1 MPGCG
6 WHGLPPFLVIVS
18 FFKVFLFFLVAVSI
32 LLLTFLF
39 LVSSCFCFTSIM
51 SEKNLQP
58 EIHVDITIIGGG
70 IAGLWLLNRLR
81 SAGYNAI
88 LFEENRLGS
97 AQTIASQG
105 MIHGGIKY
113 TLGGKINKISEI
125 IASMP
130 KHWRACLAGEGDVDL
145 RRASLLSD
153 CMYLWSTASIKSKL
167 TTFFASRATR
177 GRMNTVAKADR
188 PPVFQDK
195 RFNGTLYRLQ
205 EIVVDVPSVI
215 SALADNYREAI
226 FKIDWQ
232 NAKFLQAH
240 IGGGVDALQIKSEDG
255 NLLTIRSQRF
265 IFSAGEGNEAL
276 LQQLSIKRPEMQRR
290 PLHQVLVKHDY
301 PFPLYGHCIGASSSP
316 RLTVSSHPLPDGK
329 WLWYLGGSLATQGVE
344 LSVFELI
351 TKAKQELRELLPWI
365 SFQHAEWGSLRI
377 NRAEPKQA
385 SFILPDMAYAKQ
397 AAENVIVAWP
407 TKLTLTPH
415 LANEVLGLLRLQ
427 GIKPKFSELNLL
439 EGLPRP
445 ELALPFWDGVYFS

>member
-1 MPGCG
+1 
-6 WHGLPPFLVIVS
+6 
-18 FFKVFLFFLVAVSI
+18 
-32 LLLTFLF
+32 
-39 LVSSCFCFTSIM
+39 M
-51 SEKNLQP
+51 SEKNIQH
-58 EIHVDITIIGGG
+58 EINVDITIIGGG

-113 TLGGKINKISEI
+113 TLSGKINNISEI

-145 RRASLLSD
+145 SRASLLSD

-177 GRMNTVAKADR
+177 GRMDAVAKADR

-215 SALADNYREAI
+215 SALANNYREAI

-232 NAKFLQAH
+232 DAKFIQAN
-240 IGGGVDALQIKSEDG
+240 IGGGVDALQIEEDG
-255 NLLTIRSQRF
+255 KLLTIRSQRL

-301 PFPLYGHCIGASSSP
+301 PFPLYAHCIGASSSP
-316 RLTVSSHPLPDGK
+316 RLTVSSYPMPDGK
-329 WLWYLGGSLATQGVE
+329 WIWYFGGSLATQGVE
-344 LSVFELI
+344 LSPFELI

-365 SFQHAEWGSLRI
+365 SFQHAEWGCLRI

-427 GIKPKFSELNLL
+427 GIEPKFSNLDL
-439 EGLPRP
+439 LKNLPRP
-445 ELALPFWDGVYFS
+445 ELSLPFWDGVYFS

>member
-1 MPGCG
+1 
-6 WHGLPPFLVIVS
+6 
-18 FFKVFLFFLVAVSI
+18 
-32 LLLTFLF
+32 
-39 LVSSCFCFTSIM
+39 M
-51 SEKNLQP
+51 SEKNIQD
-58 EIHVDITIIGGG
+58 EINVDITIIGGG

-88 LFEENRLGS
+88 LFEKNRLGS

-113 TLGGKINKISEI
+113 TLSGKINNISEI

-145 RRASLLSD
+145 RAANLLSD

-177 GRMNTVAKADR
+177 GRMDAVAKTDC
-188 PPVFQDK
+188 PSVFKDK

-215 SALADNYREAI
+215 SALVDNCREAI

-232 NAKFLQAH
+232 QAKLIQAN
-240 IGGGVDALQIKSEDG
+240 IGGGINGLQIKEDG
-255 NLLTIRSQRF
+255 KLLTIRSQRF
-265 IFSAGEGNEAL
+265 IFSAGEGNEGL

-301 PFPLYGHCIGASSSP
+301 PFPLYAHCIGASSSP
-316 RLTVSSHPLPDGK
+316 RLTVSSHPMPDGK
-329 WLWYLGGSLATQGVE
+329 WIWYFGGSLATYGVE
-344 LSVFELI
+344 LTAFELI

-365 SFQHAEWGSLRI
+365 NFQHAEWGCLRI

-385 SFILPDMAYAKQ
+385 NFILPDMAYAKQ
-397 AAENVIVAWP
+397 AAENLIVAWP

-415 LANEVLGLLRLQ
+415 LANEVLGLLQ
-427 GIKPKFSELNLL
+427 MQNIKPKFSELNLL
-439 EGLPRP
+439 KGLPHP

>member
-1 MPGCG
+1 
-6 WHGLPPFLVIVS
+6 
-18 FFKVFLFFLVAVSI
+18 
-32 LLLTFLF
+32 
-39 LVSSCFCFTSIM
+39 M
-51 SEKNLQP
+51 SEKNIQP
-58 EIHVDITIIGGG
+58 EINVDITIIGGG

-113 TLGGKINKISEI
+113 TLGGKLNKISEI

-177 GRMNTVAKADR
+177 GRMDAVAKAER

-205 EIVVDVPSVI
+205 EVVVDVPSVI
-215 SALADNYREAI
+215 SALAENCREAI

-232 NAKFLQAH
+232 NAKFVQAH
-240 IGGGVDALQIKSEDG
+240 IRGGVDALQIEQDG
-255 NLLTIRSQRF
+255 QLLTIRSQRF
-265 IFSAGEGNEAL
+265 IFSAGEGNEDL
-276 LQQLSIKRPEMQRR
+276 LQQLSLKRPEMQRR

-301 PFPLYGHCIGASSSP
+301 PFPLYAHCIGASSSP
-316 RLTVSSHPLPDGK
+316 RLTVSSHPMPDGR
-329 WLWYLGGSLATQGVE
+329 WIWYFGGSLASQGVE
-344 LSVFELI
+344 QTAFELI
-351 TKAKQELRELLPWI
+351 AKAKRELREVLPWI
-365 SFQHAEWGSLRI
+365 SFDHAEWGCLRI
-377 NRAEPKQA
+377 NRAEPKQGN
-385 SFILPDMAYAKQ
+385 FLLPDMAYAKQ
-397 AAENVIVAWP
+397 AATNVIVAWP

-415 LANEVLGLLRLQ
+415 LANEVLDLLRLQ
-427 GIKPKFSELNLL
+427 GIEPRFSELNLL
-439 EGLPRP
+439 ESLPRP
-445 ELALPFWDGVYFS
+445 ELALPFWDGVDFS